1 MPKLLIVDDDHELTE
16 SLGQWFQTES
26 HLVECCSSGEAALEL
41 IAYSAYDLIILDW
54 TMPGIS
60 GLEVCKRYRA
70 SGGQTPILFL
80 TGKTDVEDKAFG
92 LDSGADDYLTKPF
105 DLREVSARVRALL
118 RRFKSLEV
126 GTLKFADLELDSK
139 SRKLFRQGNEIKLPP
154 REFALLEFLMRN
166 KNELFSSEQLAR
178 QVWSSEA
185 FATDQTVRTCVKR
198 LRDYINKDGRSY
210 IVNQHGHGYG
220 LNSELAQVQD

>member
-1 MPKLLIVDDDHELTE
+1 MAKILLVDDDQEMIE
-16 SLGQWFQTES
+16 SLSHWLQTEN
-26 HLVECCSSGEAALEL
+26 HLVETCLTGETALE
-41 IAYSAYDLIILDW
+41 IIGYSAFDLIILDW

-70 SGGQTPILFL
+70 AGGETPILFL
-80 TGKTDVEDKAFG
+80 TGKADVEDKAFG

-139 SRKLFRQGNEIKLPP
+139 SRKVFRQEEEIKLPP

-166 KNELFSSEQLAR
+166 KNEVFSSEQLAK

-198 LRDYINKDGRSY
+198 LRDYLNRDGQTAY

-220 LNSELAQVQD
+220 LTKNLS